1 MCDVTSSLEIVI
13 LSKNCFPFDRYRIRL
28 ELHLC
33 QAGNVLQV
41 RRVVECL
48 EQECISLLEIGFHNL
63 WPIDPS
69 GMCTTNHTSSP
80 SSSEPY
86 RCRTCSALVVR
97 IANNQVGLE
106 VRQEATNLVWHKTKR
121 ARCCLSCSSFR
132 GMISRCFHSSQNENR
147 ARARARAR
155 ARERERERAR

>member
-63 WPIDPS
+63 CQSIYQACAPRITHQHHHHQS
-69 GMCTTNHTSSP
+69 HTVAEHAVHLS
-80 SSSEPY
+80 Y
-86 RCRTCSALVVR
+86 ALPTIR
-97 IANNQVGLE
+97 
-106 VRQEATNLVWHKTKR
+106 LVWKCDKKPRIWCGTRPNGLAVACR
-121 ARCCLSCSSFR
+121 AAPS
-132 GMISRCFHSSQNENR
+132 E
-147 ARARARAR
+147 
-155 ARERERERAR
+155 